1 MSPSPRPHV
10 HVPKPP
16 SSTVSCPHVPTSSS
30 SLPPSG
36 HGVLGAAEVTPQC
49 PHCVPTVCKIVSH
62 KRCEAKVR
70 TWGGGHMVA
79 RGVTFDGPGVAA
91 PTLSP
96 SRPHSHRA
104 HSGEGSGP
112 RPHVSMSPHPR
123 DVPLSPP
130 HTQCLAVGQGLQL
143 DKQQTDGR
151 GGGRRGGSRVSRV
164 STAPCLCFPQGGW
177 DGGNVCGAG
186 VFLCGFGFSY
196 GTGVHYGAG
205 IPLMGLGPLCGA
217 GVLPWGQ
224 VFSVEPQ

>member
-1 MSPSPRPHV
+1 
-10 HVPKPP
+10 
-16 SSTVSCPHVPTSSS
+16 
-30 SLPPSG
+30 
-36 HGVLGAAEVTPQC
+36 
-49 PHCVPTVCKIVSH
+49 
-62 KRCEAKVR
+62 
-70 TWGGGHMVA
+70 MVA

-151 GGGRRGGSRVSRV
+151 GGGRGGGGGGGGEGGVGSVGSVLPHASVSLRGVGMGGTFVGLGSFYAALVSV
-164 STAPCLCFPQGGW
+164 
-177 DGGNVCGAG
+177 
-186 VFLCGFGFSY
+186 
-196 GTGVHYGAG
+196 
-205 IPLMGLGPLCGA
+205 MGLGFTMELGSHLWGWGPSVGLGSCHGA
-217 GVLPWGQ
+217 R
-224 VFSVEPQ
+224 FSL